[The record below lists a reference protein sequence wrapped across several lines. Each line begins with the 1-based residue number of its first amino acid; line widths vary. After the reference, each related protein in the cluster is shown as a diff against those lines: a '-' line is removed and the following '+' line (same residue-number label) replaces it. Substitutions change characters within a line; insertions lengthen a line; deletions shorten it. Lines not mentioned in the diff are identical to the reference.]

1 MKKILTAILFAIT
14 FTIVPANAFTMD
26 VQGGIANHVSEL
38 SKFNM
43 SFYGH
48 WWFPIDKMT
57 FVGVGGGYEE
67 LDNVGYVPLSASL
80 WVRLPIGRQ
89 VLPVAIGDLATSLA
103 RTTRCSGVRV
113 VASISR
119 TGTTPLFCLWRDTS
133 TCITKAAASCT
144 STQESS
150 WKSRIALAY
159 SRT

>member
-1 MKKILTAILFAIT
+1 MCEKKTLSKFAVLKAVLFAISFT
-14 FTIVPANAFTMD
+14 FVPANAFTMD

-89 VLPVAIGDLATSLA
+89 VLPVAIGDFGYMIGERHQMFWRAGGGLDIKNGDYS
-103 RTTRCSGVRV
+103 
-113 VASISR
+113 SILL
-119 TGTTPLFCLWRDTS
+119 TAGYQYLHHDGHGFVYLHAG
-133 TCITKAAASCT
+133 ILV
-144 STQESS
+144 E
-150 WKSRIALAY
+150 I
-159 SRT
+159 